1 MPKTFV
7 ETKEFR
13 RIKLFLFVR
22 RDVAFIPKILA
33 EGKNGPVLRSDHPEM
48 SPSDRKV
55 YQNSS
60 VLSNYIS
67 TLWMP
72 LLI

>member
-7 ETKEFR
+7 ETKKFR

-33 EGKNGPVLRSDHPEM
+33 EGKNGPVLRSDHPEK

-55 YQNSS
+55 Y
-60 VLSNYIS
+60 
-67 TLWMP
+67 
-72 LLI
+72 